1 MRVTPA
7 VPGQVSVVISVVG
20 VGSVVGVN
28 VGSIVGVGVVVSF
41 GVAVTFTVG
50 VVVVVSSGVTVTFT
64 VGVTVAVDFA
74 VGSVVGQVVAVAVTV
89 VPPEELLLL
98 LLPDED
104 EEEEEKEEDKED
116 PPYPV
121 VLTIFPTIFSTIT
134 VTELR
139 IPESGPLISPL
150 EAFTVVFVPFVIISD
165 TDAPFLIEDSFS
177 VVLFNTHS
185 SNPPVP

>member
-28 VGSIVGVGVVVSF
+28 VGSIVGVGVVVLS

-74 VGSVVGQVVAVAVTV
+74 VGSVVGQVVAVAATV

-104 EEEEEKEEDKED
+104 EEEEEKEEDED

-150 EAFTVVFVPFVIISD
+150 GAFTVVFVPLAIISD